1 MHALIVGDR
10 GVGKSTLICR
20 VLKELNRPVF
30 GFETKKEESLEDP
43 AKGCPIYIY
52 NAGKTHSQTAE
63 NLIGYH
69 KEKNFETVT
78 AAFDRYAPKLMERV
92 PEDAVVE
99 LDEIGFLEAKS
110 ESFCQA
116 VLHLLDGDRPVI
128 AAVKNRNIPFLNQ
141 IREHPKARC
150 FFITPEN
157 RDALYEEVL
166 LFMKQ
171 QLEEML

>member
-10 GVGKSTLICR
+10 CVGKSTLIR
-20 VLKELNRPVF
+20 RILKELNRPVF
-30 GFETKKEESLEDP
+30 GFETKKEEQLEDP
-43 AKGCPIYIY
+43 IRGCPIYIY
-52 NAGKTHSQTAE
+52 DAGSLHSQTTE

-69 KEKNFETVT
+69 RDTDFDAFT
-78 AAFDRYAPKLMERV
+78 AAFDRYAPKLMANIE
-92 PEDAVVE
+92 EDAVVE

-128 AAVKNRNIPFLNQ
+128 AAVKNQALPFLNR

-150 FFITPEN
+150 FPITPEN

-171 QLEEML
+171 QLEEDL